1 MKTSPFSNLFPSNL
15 YLVTLMLLI
24 TFQHA
29 DCRQVTSDLID
40 LVRSCVMDPAF
51 PALVEQV
58 ECALKKLTTDEP
70 SIQQIWEQKPQ
81 KIPGSLRERLKSL
94 SLLD

>member
-1 MKTSPFSNLFPSNL
+1 
-15 YLVTLMLLI
+15 MLLI

-81 KIPGSLRERLKSL
+81 KNSVLVAWEIKIIKSVGLKQA
-94 SLLD
+94 LLFCVL